1 MKQNER
7 LLVYAVTGFLAVI
20 LVIAVWFGN
29 DAKAGTTG
37 LNAENPGSSKE
48 SVRGLG
54 AILDQT
60 DPNAAAKTDANQPL
74 VPEALVGT
82 GEQPLNAT
90 NKPIPAAELV
100 AQMLGPSRRDYSVR
114 YVMPRPG
121 DSLETL
127 VQRWCGS
134 RDFLDKAKRINED
147 LTMVRVGTEV
157 GLPWVDDEAL
167 YEIHVARQAARVTP
181 VAPEVFANRLPL
193 DQDPAHVGAAPA
205 VASTDPA
212 AAGTA
217 PNAVPASDSAASG
230 RGFSDGTRISDLLRI
245 NSTPRP
251 AVPQPVA
258 NQPVANQP
266 ISNQSGTAQPAV
278 VQPGTGNAAPASL
291 AGATRYEVKSGDSWW
306 RIADRTYGRKN
317 ADKMVPELKRA
328 NPGAGDVLKVGQVLI
343 LPPKS

>member
-37 LNAENPGSSKE
+37 LNAENAGTNKE

-60 DPNAAAKTDANQPL
+60 DPAAAKKDANQPL

-157 GLPWVDDEAL
+157 ALPWVDDEAL
-167 YEIHVARQAARVTP
+167 YDIHVARQAARVTP

-193 DQDPAHVGAAPA
+193 DQDPANVGVAPA
-205 VASTDPA
+205 VAGAGSA

-217 PNAVPASDSAASG
+217 PTAVPASDSAASG

-251 AVPQPVA
+251 AVPQPVTDQPA
-258 NQPVANQP
+258 ADQPVANQP
-266 ISNQSGTAQPAV
+266 AANQPMV
-278 VQPGTGNAAPASL
+278 VQPGTGTAAPASL

-317 ADKMVPELKRA
+317 ADKMVSELKRA
-328 NPGAGDVLKVGQVLI
+328 NPGSGDVLKVGQVLI